1 MTIGCTPR
9 AAFGDQLPLPVAAP
23 RLSGVSGTR
32 TERRRLQRRG
42 SFVTRVAETLAAVN
56 SLAGF
61 PEELWPPAPR
71 NAAQHSAID
80 RIRGLHRERD
90 ADCKAYCA
98 FPPAELRR
106 LLREGPLYAGN
117 AVGVVADY
125 ERGQV
130 SLPDG
135 AAEPCRL
142 RDVVPEGLRG
152 DVASLN
158 SVLRDEDSIG
168 RVVEE
173 GAVPKAYRD
182 PAFQD

>member
-1 MTIGCTPR
+1 MTNGCTPR
-9 AAFGDQLPLPVAAP
+9 SAFGDLLPLPCVAP
-23 RLSGVSGTR
+23 PTSVSTGTR
-32 TERRRLQRRG
+32 AERRRLQRRG
-42 SFVTRVAETLAAVN
+42 SLSTRVLETTAAIN

-90 ADCKAYCA
+90 ADCKACCT

-106 LLREGPLYAGN
+106 LLREGPLCAGN

-142 RDVVPEGLRG
+142 LDVIPEGLQR

-158 SVLRDEDSIG
+158 SVLLDDSIG

>member
-1 MTIGCTPR
+1 MLFLPRAAVAVMTNGCTPR
-9 AAFGDQLPLPVAAP
+9 AAFGDQLPLPCAAP
-23 RLSGVSGTR
+23 RTSGVTGTR

-42 SFVTRVAETLAAVN
+42 SFGTRVSETLAAVN

-71 NAAQHSAID
+71 NTAQHSAIA
-80 RIRGLHRERD
+80 RIRRLHRERD
-90 ADCKAYCA
+90 ADCKSYCT
-98 FPPAELRR
+98 FPPAELKR

-117 AVGVVADY
+117 AVGAVADY
-125 ERGQV
+125 EPGQV

-142 RDVVPEGLRG
+142 LDVVPEGLRG

-158 SVLRDEDSIG
+158 PVG
-168 RVVEE
+168 
-173 GAVPKAYRD
+173 
-182 PAFQD
+182 